1 MKKIK
6 LITIFC
12 ILLTCLLLS
21 VCGNKDDNNDDDDD
35 TTILPSQYEGKLL
48 ILQAF
53 GGGESGANGASHS
66 FAELYN
72 TTEKEISL
80 DGIFLYYA
88 NGHRDT
94 DEGFADKADKS
105 WNKIVLTGKIPANG
119 SYLILGPKK
128 SNGARYKIDDNYGD
142 INDENFVLYNRAF
155 KVALIEGDAEL
166 TVQNPFEKINGYID
180 MVGAA
185 NDYPSVDSIYG
196 FEFYP
201 ARCSGSEAVRRKNLS
216 DTNDNSFDFVAARYA
231 SGGMS
236 IEMIEVRKP
245 RNSTDTASGWN
256 PFEEPADPVV
266 PPIAEALMILQ
277 ANTYGNNNG
286 MSNGSPTGGGFARS
300 IVELYNNSDIPIN
313 LGTDNYYLHIG
324 NNTEWTN
331 VIKLTGTIP
340 AYSSYLIVDN
350 TEPATTGNTGNS
362 NITPRATLPTADQ
375 SAAFVLVNN
384 SFRIVLMKNQNALLS
399 VANPSVETSL
409 FSNYI
414 DMLGAGSDN
423 TAGFEADKAAQ
434 SRPQGPRRKSLDDTN
449 NNFDDFKQTDLRGR
463 TGSNGVDNDQL
474 FKIWPRNSTAG
485 AWNPITGLPEVH
497 PTIPSP

>member
-6 LITIFC
+6 IIAIFC
-12 ILLTCLLLS
+12 ILLTCLFLS
-21 VCGNKDDNNDDDDD
+21 VCGNKNDNNDNDDD
-35 TTILPSQYEGKLL
+35 TTFLPSQYKGELL

-66 FAELYN
+66 FVELYN
-72 TTEKEISL
+72 TKEQEINL
-80 DGIFLYYA
+80 NGIYLYYA

-94 DEGFADKADKS
+94 DEGFSDEADKP
-105 WNKIVLTGKIPANG
+105 WVKIDLNGKIPAKG

-128 SNGARYKIDDNYGD
+128 SNGARYQIAANYGD
-142 INDENFVLYNRAF
+142 INDEDFVLYNRAF

-185 NDYPSVDSIYG
+185 NNYLLEDSIYG
-196 FEFYP
+196 FETYP
-201 ARCSGSEAVRRKNLS
+201 ARCSGSEAVRRKNLT
-216 DTNDNSFDFVAARYA
+216 DTDDNSFDFIAARYA
-231 SGGMS
+231 SGGMTM
-236 IEMIEVRKP
+236 EMREVRKP

-256 PFEEPADPVV
+256 PFEEPAAPVV

-277 ANTYGNNNG
+277 ANTYGNDNG
-286 MSNGSPTGGGFARS
+286 RPNSPTGGGFARS
-300 IVELYNNSDIPIN
+300 IVELYNNSDISIN
-313 LGTDNYYLHIG
+313 LNTGNYYLHIG

-331 VIKLTGTIP
+331 VIKLTGTIL
-340 AYSSYLIVDN
+340 ANSSYLIVDN

-362 NITPRATLPTADQ
+362 NATPRATLPTADQ

-384 SFRIVLMKNQNALLS
+384 GFRIVLMKNQSALLS

-409 FSNYI
+409 FNDYI
-414 DMLGAGSDN
+414 DMLGAGNTN
-423 TAGFEADKAAQ
+423 TAGFEAERADQ

-449 NNFDDFKQTDLRGR
+449 NNKADFAQADFRGR
-463 TGSNGVDNDQL
+463 QGSSGVDDNQL
-474 FKIWPRNSTAG
+474 FKIWPRNSAAG
-485 AWNPITGLPEVH
+485 AWDPITGLPEVH
-497 PTIPSP
+497 PAIPSP